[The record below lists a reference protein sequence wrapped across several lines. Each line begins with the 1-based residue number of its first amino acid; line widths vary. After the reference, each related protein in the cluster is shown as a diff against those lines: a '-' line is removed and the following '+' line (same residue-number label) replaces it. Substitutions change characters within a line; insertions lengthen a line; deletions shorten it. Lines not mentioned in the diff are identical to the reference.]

1 MKLDRL
7 FDYTENHRFYTLREF
22 SISVLDDKVLSLMY
36 QPMIGIG
43 ACALYKL
50 LCVQLPSER
59 LGYSQVEQQRKLF
72 MGLGAEPGD
81 KGRKYLADC
90 ASRLEAVGLMQTYR
104 KTHVAQEETVYFY
117 HLMPPMNPFEFFRN
131 QHLTLLLRDQIGKHG
146 VLQLHQEFCAT
157 EPEDWNE
164 TNVESESLSMPFY
177 DLFEL
182 NTQVID
188 YEFEQA
194 LAELAPAQNAPSQT
208 KPELEGFQYSEIIH
222 QFPRL
227 SQNRVYVEQL
237 SQKSEELHA
246 INYVARKYKLTL
258 QETCRLLDEDH
269 VFNGAGELELDTLQH
284 LANLIYRQGKRR
296 GEERERLLQQKPKE
310 AAKPSHVNEKTVD
323 EGHLLEVPAFLQDQC
338 DIQQY
343 NVMLR
348 NKPYL
353 EILEMFFPGSIPD
366 PILNI
371 FERIDLQYKLEEEV
385 INVLIHYLKCFN
397 LSWTRSFV
405 ETVAADML
413 GKQIQSYEQAV
424 RYIRDQAEMKSQG
437 KSRGSGRSTGG
448 RTSGKSSVGKGSSKP
463 KLPVYKGDEE
473 PAVTDEEY
481 EQILRRVR
489 ERANG
494 NG

>member
-1 MKLDRL
+1 MKLDHM
-7 FDYTENHRFYTLREF
+7 FDFTENHRFYMLREF
-22 SISVLDDKVLSLMY
+22 SLSPMDDKVLSLMY

-50 LCVQLPSER
+50 LSVQLPSER
-59 LGYSQVEQQRKLF
+59 LGYSEVEQQRKLF

-90 ASRLEAVGLMQTYR
+90 ASKLEAVGLMHTYR
-104 KTHVAQEETVYFY
+104 KTNTSREETVYFY

-131 QHLTLLLRDQIGKHG
+131 QHLTLLLRDQVGKHG
-146 VLQLHQEFCAT
+146 VLQLHQEFCVT
-157 EPEDWNE
+157 EPEDWTE
-164 TNVESESLSMPFY
+164 AMVESESLSVPFY

-194 LAELAPAQNAPSQT
+194 LAELAPAHSGFSQE
-208 KPELEGFQYSEIIH
+208 KPGLEGFQYSEIIH

-237 SQKSEELHA
+237 STKMEELQA

-269 VFNGAGELELDTLQH
+269 VFNAAGELELDTLQH
-284 LANLIYRQGKRR
+284 HANLIYRQGKRR
-296 GEERERLLQQKPKE
+296 GEERERLLQHKPKD
-310 AAKPSHVNEKTVD
+310 AAKPLAMEKTVD
-323 EGHLLEVPAFLQDQC
+323 EGHLLELPAFLQDKC

-343 NVMLR
+343 NVILR

-353 EILEMFFPGSIPD
+353 EILDMFFPGSIPD

-371 FERIDLQYKLEEEV
+371 FERIDLHYKLEEEV
-385 INVLIHYLKCFN
+385 INVLIHYLKCYN

-424 RYIRDQAEMKSQG
+424 RYIRDQAEMKNQG
-437 KSRGSGRSTGG
+437 KTRGSGRSSGG
-448 RTSGKSSVGKGSSKP
+448 RSAGKTGTGKGTSKP

-481 EQILRRVR
+481 EEILRRVR
-489 ERANG
+489 ERAGG